1 MAPHKANAITITDQA
16 LWASRVRE
24 EVDVVTPGLRKNPSL
39 LKKPDGVGFT
49 PPNPGQV
56 CVSASGRSG

>member
-24 EVDVVTPGLRKNPSL
+24 EGDVVTPDLPENPSL
-39 LKKPDGVGFT
+39 LKKPDGVGLLQE
-49 PPNPGQV
+49 PAEA
-56 CVSASGRSG
+56 VSFQEQASV